1 VSELLTVRDLRL
13 EFYTRRGMYKVLNG
27 VNLSLRKGEVLG
39 LAGESGSGKSTL
51 GLTIMG
57 LVADNAKIVGGDVI
71 FAEHGNLITNAV
83 WPDGKYVAKRGRKII
98 KRLNSQLLHIRGK
111 EMTMVFQDSMT
122 SLNPLL
128 KIGYQ
133 IGEVI
138 YYHNPRLLA
147 ERALARNRATREDMR
162 EVVMLLKTRE
172 ERDLTRFLNEKGL
185 GGLYEQINSIWQ
197 RPGMS
202 EVKKERAILSLAGQR
217 LSGFEKSVLEAVRDN
232 KPVTN
237 VPLYRGYRKRLL
249 IREGVRKAVELLS
262 DLSVPHPEKVVD
274 MYPHE
279 LSGGMRQ
286 RVVIAIA
293 LANNPKLVIM
303 DEPTSALDVTIQ
315 AQVLEL
321 VKRLKSKGSSIVFIS
336 HDLSVLAEVSDRIAI
351 MYAGSI
357 VELGETYDIVN
368 EPKHP
373 YTVALLGAVPTL
385 TEKEIRGIEGE
396 IPDLKNLPSGCAFHP
411 RCPYVMDVCKKLK
424 PDLIT
429 LGGKRQVACFLFGDS
444 K

>member
-1 VSELLTVRDLRL
+1 MSELLTVRDLRL

-27 VNLSLRKGEVLG
+27 VHLSLKKGEILG

-51 GLTIMG
+51 GLTVMG
-57 LVADNAKIVGGDVI
+57 LVADNAKIVGGEVT
-71 FAEHGNLITNAV
+71 FAGYGNLIANAL
-83 WPDGKYVAKRGRKII
+83 WPDGKYVAKKGRKII
-98 KRLNSQLLHIRGK
+98 KKLNSQLLHIRGS
-111 EMTMVFQDSMT
+111 EMSMVFQDSMT

-138 YYHNPRLLA
+138 YYHNPKTLA
-147 ERALARNRATREDMR
+147 ERALARNKATREDMR
-162 EVVMLLKTRE
+162 EIVTLLKTRE
-172 ERDLTRFLNEKGL
+172 ERDLTRFLSEKGL
-185 GGLYEQINSIWQ
+185 EGLYEQINSIWQ
-197 RPGMS
+197 RPGVS

-217 LSGFEKSVLEAVRDN
+217 LSGFEKSVLEAVRGN
-232 KPVTN
+232 RPVTSI
-237 VPLYRGYRKRLL
+237 PLYRRYRKKFLMK
-249 IREGVRKAVELLS
+249 EGVRKAVELLS
-262 DLSVPHPEKVVD
+262 DLGVPHPEKVVD

-293 LANNPKLVIM
+293 LANNPKLVVM

-357 VELGETYDIVN
+357 VEIGETSDIVN

-373 YTVALLGAVPTL
+373 YTIALLDAVPTL
-385 TEKEIRGIEGE
+385 TEKEIKGIGGE

-411 RCPYVMDVCKKLK
+411 RCPYVMDVCKRLK

-429 LGGKRQVACFLFGDS
+429 LGGKRQVACFLFGD
-444 K
+444 KK